1 MKKAKDIENKTKD
14 KRQSRKTKSFL
25 FRYVRPILDGS
36 IISRE
41 RTEKDFPF
49 IFFIIFILIIFIS
62 NTFRAQ
68 NTQREINKTK
78 QEVQV
83 LRIKSIYTKSLLM
96 ESTRPTKMAELVKNM
111 GLKESEVPPRKIIVK
126 K

>member
-1 MKKAKDIENKTKD
+1 MNKVKDIEDKTKD
-14 KRQSRKTKSFL
+14 KRQSGKAKSFL

-49 IFFIIFILIIFIS
+49 IFFIILILIIFIS
-62 NTFRAQ
+62 NTFIAQ

-83 LRIKSIYTKSLLM
+83 LRIKSIYMKSLLM

-111 GLKESEVPPRKIIVK
+111 GLKESEVPPQKITVK

>member
-1 MKKAKDIENKTKD
+1 MENKTKD
-14 KRQSRKTKSFL
+14 KRQNKKAKSFL

-49 IFFIIFILIIFIS
+49 IFFVIFILIIFIS
-62 NTFRAQ
+62 NTFIAQ

-78 QEVQV
+78 KEVQV
-83 LRIKSIYTKSLLM
+83 LRIKSIYMKSLLM
-96 ESTRPTKMAELVKNM
+96 ESTRPTKMADLVKTM
-111 GLKESEVPPRKIIVK
+111 GLKESEVPPQKITVEK
-126 K
+126 

>member
-1 MKKAKDIENKTKD
+1 MNKARDIKDAPEKSTQRKK
-14 KRQSRKTKSFL
+14 SKSFL

-41 RTEKDFPF
+41 NTKKDFPF

-62 NTFRAQ
+62 NTFSAQ
-68 NTQREINKTK
+68 HTQREINKTK
-78 QEVQV
+78 EEVQV
-83 LRIKSIYTKSLLM
+83 LRIKSIYMKSLLM
-96 ESTRPTKMAELVKNM
+96 ESTRPTRMAELVKDM
-111 GLKESEVPPRKIIVK
+111 GLKESEVPPQKIFVK